1 MPRLKNIIVIVWL
14 VLLLMFSGY
23 GCSKNPAKKPQ
34 PPKKE
39 AVGVSLADLKSAN
52 ASAIKE
58 ALEKKKE
65 NNIKFIFKDAKNDAA
80 QQAMDVQDLIDQKIK
95 ILLIEFVD
103 TQSAMDLVQN
113 LKGKGIKI
121 LALNVLPES
130 VPVDG
135 YIGPDYVRVGQLQGQ
150 FILNNMGRLKS
161 DLCIA
166 LLEKDSPT
174 SQPILDGEAKALADK
189 VKLQKADIAADDPT
203 STASNIVDATQPVG
217 KIGAVM
223 TSSPLLTKAL
233 LENAI
238 DPTAITLGTGI
249 TKETAEAIKMGVHD
263 GDVDLMPEL
272 VGNHASIA
280 VADLLKVDVW
290 HSETIVTS
298 GDYEI
303 PAVIVP
309 VRLITKDNLF
319 LLEQRLKKIEAK
331 PNKES
336 DSGGSQGQSENQSG
350 SGSGSSQG
358 QGKGSG
364 GGTKLIIETTDGKK
378 MELQIDGEIKSVQMQ
393 KGQSGEQQGGQGQN
407 QGGGQQ

>member
-1 MPRLKNIIVIVWL
+1 MPRLKSLAIIVWL

-23 GCSKNPAKKPQ
+23 GCSKSPAKKPQ
-34 PPKKE
+34 PPKKQ
-39 AVGVSLADLKSAN
+39 AVGVSLADLKGAN

-58 ALEKKKE
+58 ALGKKKD
-65 NNIKFIFKDAKNDAA
+65 NKIKFIYKDAKNDAA

-95 ILLIEFVD
+95 ILLIEFVE
-103 TQSAMDLVQN
+103 TQSAMDLVQK

-121 LALNVLPES
+121 LALNVLPEN

-135 YIGPDYVRVGQLQGQ
+135 YIGPDYVRVGQLHGQ
-150 FILNNMGRLKS
+150 FILNNMARLSS
-161 DLCIA
+161 DLSLV
-166 LLEKDSPT
+166 LLEKASPK
-174 SQPILDGEAKALADK
+174 SQQILDGEARVLSDK
-189 VKLQKADIAADDPT
+189 VQLQTVDIAADDPT
-203 STASNIVDATQPVG
+203 SIASNILNATQQVG

-223 TSSPLLTKAL
+223 TSSPVLTKAL

-249 TKETAEAIKMGVHD
+249 IKETAEAVKMGVHD

-272 VGNHASIA
+272 VGNHASAA
-280 VADLLKVDVW
+280 VTDLLEADVW
-290 HSETIVTS
+290 HSEIVITS

-319 LLEQRLKKIEAK
+319 LLEQRLGKIKAE
-331 PNKES
+331 PSKES
-336 DSGGSQGQSENQSG
+336 SSGGSQGQSANQSG
-350 SGSGSSQG
+350 SGSGGSQG
-358 QGKGSG
+358 QSKGSG

-378 MELQIDGEIKSVQMQ
+378 MELQIDGEIKSVQME
-393 KGQSGEQQGGQGQN
+393 KGQSGEKQGGQEQK
-407 QGGGQQ
+407 QADSQ